1 MQTVTLLGPQRLSP
15 FIGSE
20 LVSQGITG
28 PVAAITAG
36 WQEREDEDEELREE
50 VRVPVHNL
58 RLYSRWDDIRRSD
71 QEYFQAHRSRQDR
84 LRQLRSVYQRRLNFM
99 MDQAHELLNDKGAPD
114 LIGPEL
120 DDAIRVLQQLDDHY
134 LSRVHETNRRFQR
147 DWRPLE
153 RPAIA
158 RHREEVMS
166 LLAAS
171 HAVLIAG
178 GHIAVLLNRL
188 RLFDLSAV
196 LRERPV
202 FGWSAGAMV
211 LTSRIVLFHD
221 SPPQGRGHAEVFE
234 SGLGLIPG
242 VVVLP
247 SARHRL
253 NFSDRARVRLMS
265 QRLAPSRCVPMD
277 EDEAI
282 YWDGHHLTAMPAV
295 RCLCVDGV
303 VSRLQEC

>member
-1 MQTVTLLGPQRLSP
+1 MRTVTLLGPQRLSP
-15 FIGSE
+15 FIGAE
-20 LVSQGITG
+20 LAAQGIDG

-36 WQEREDEDEELREE
+36 WQEREDEDEELRDE

-58 RLYSRWDDIRRSD
+58 RLYSRWDDIRRRD
-71 QEYFQAHRSRQDR
+71 QTYFHAHRHRQDR
-84 LRQLRSVYQRRLNFM
+84 LRQLRTIYQRRLNFL
-99 MDQAHELLNDKGAPD
+99 MDQAYDLMDAKGEPD

-120 DDAIRVLQQLDDHY
+120 EDAIRSLQQLDQHY
-134 LSRVHETNRRFQR
+134 LSRVHETNRQFQQE
-147 DWRPLE
+147 WQPQARPVITE
-153 RPAIA
+153 
-158 RHREEVMS
+158 HRQQV
-166 LLAAS
+166 LALTAAS

-188 RLFDLSAV
+188 RLFGLDRL
-196 LRERPV
+196 LKERPV

-234 SGLGLIPG
+234 TGLGLLPG

-253 NFSDRARVRLMS
+253 NLSDRARVRLMS
-265 QRLAPSRCVPMD
+265 QRLAPSVCVPMD

-282 YWDGHHLTAMPAV
+282 YWDGHQLTSRLEV
-295 RCLCVDGV
+295 RYLSSDGV